1 VISIISYPQSH
12 FSHDEK
18 SEAMMSKILIQG
30 ARVYDHDGDTDQP
43 PYADLLIEG
52 DRICALGKPGTL
64 EAGPD
69 GRVIEARN
77 RMVLPGFVS
86 AHYHSHDVLHRG
98 VFEPEP
104 LDYWLMT
111 ATPPSYPPRSLEE
124 LRVRTL
130 LGAIDCLRG
139 GITTVQDMA
148 TIFPYSEEAVRTVLD
163 AYAEVGIRCIFAMQV
178 VDITGLDT
186 IPFWKECVP
195 AQFHKGVK
203 VTVEPFENMDLPKL
217 LEDVYKAH
225 KGRHPRITWSLGPST
240 PERCT
245 HPLLEAMADL
255 SRRHGLPIYTHIYE
269 NKAMAL
275 AARWKMKQHG
285 GSLVNYLAATG
296 VVGPRVSLAHSVWL
310 LESEIDRLAENG
322 TNVVLCPASNMKSKS
337 GIAPVREFVDRGV
350 AVALGTD
357 NCSCS
362 DTQNMFHSMKLFVA
376 LAAVSKLE
384 PGPPYARDALRAA
397 TLGSARTAGMEREVG
412 ALKPG
417 MKADLFLVDLDDP
430 SYLPFNSAARQTVF
444 SESGRAVKLVMV
456 DGRVVV
462 EDGRVTTIDEQA
474 LRESLAAVMPRL
486 REDRARVLEQAQK
499 MYPYILEAD
508 RRVWAEDVGTHR
520 YLGSA
525 PNT

>member
-1 VISIISYPQSH
+1 MT
-12 FSHDEK
+12 K
-18 SEAMMSKILIQG
+18 LILIKG
-30 ARVYDHDGDTDQP
+30 GRVYDHDGDTDQP
-43 PYADLLIEG
+43 PYADLLIVD
-52 DRICALGKPGTL
+52 DRISAVGKPGTL
-64 EAGPD
+64 DAGPH
-69 GRVIEARN
+69 GRVIDARE
-77 RMVLPGFVS
+77 RMVMPGFVS

-104 LDYWLMT
+104 LDSWLMT

-139 GITTVQDMA
+139 GITTIQDMA
-148 TIFPYSEEAVRTVLD
+148 TIYPYSEDAVRTVLD
-163 AYAEVGIRCIFAMQV
+163 AYAEVGIRCVFAMQV

-195 AQFHKGVK
+195 EAFHKGVK
-203 VTVEPFENMDLPKL
+203 VTVEPFENVDLPKL

-225 KGRHPRITWSLGPST
+225 KDRHPRISWSLGPST

-245 HPLLEAMADL
+245 QGLLEAMADI

-275 AARWKMKQHG
+275 AARWKLKQYG

-296 VVGPRVSLAHSVWL
+296 VVGPHVSLAHSVWL
-310 LESEIDRLAENG
+310 LESEIDKLAENG

-350 AVALGTD
+350 AVAIGTD

-362 DTQNMFHSMKLFVA
+362 DTQNMFHSMKLFVG
-376 LAAVSKLE
+376 LSAVSKLE
-384 PGPPYARDALRAA
+384 PGPPYAKDALRAA
-397 TLGSARTAGMEREVG
+397 TLGSARTAGKEKEIG

-417 MKADLFLVDLDDP
+417 MKADLFLLDLTDP

-444 SESGRAVKLVMV
+444 AESGRAVRLVMV
-456 DGRVVV
+456 DGRAVV
-462 EDGRVTTIDEQA
+462 EDGRVTTLDEAA
-474 LRESLAAVMPRL
+474 LRESLAAVMPKL
-486 REDRARVLEQAQK
+486 AQDRARVLEQAQK
-499 MYPYILEAD
+499 IYPYILEAD

-520 YLGSA
+520 YLGRS
-525 PNT
+525 PNA